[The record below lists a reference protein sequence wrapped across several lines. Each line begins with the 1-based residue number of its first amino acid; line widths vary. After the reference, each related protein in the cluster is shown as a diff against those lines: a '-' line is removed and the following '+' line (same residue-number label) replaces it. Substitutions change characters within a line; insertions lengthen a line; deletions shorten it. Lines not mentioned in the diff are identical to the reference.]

1 MKYKYKLEIREN
13 GEWQDYTPYCLQPFS
28 LKDPLDE
35 TLSTMSVKMYLDREE
50 ALQESLF
57 ARFSVY
63 ELIDGNYI
71 LKDTYDFVVDTD
83 NAYKEVLS
91 SKEYNA
97 HEVVFTEPLALFQK
111 YTVDNIA
118 LTYQLEDMVQYLDTG
133 ALKAN
138 LQLASTEAIRGAIAD
153 IPDDASIS
161 ANLYYTY
168 NFDPSPYTPS
178 DGVERPGLNEWSK
191 IIFFKKTSG
200 SSQLYRINA
209 DGDEVACGYYRY
221 PYIPYCPL
229 WMEEY
234 NAKTGNVRRCQ
245 LAYDVYVEV
254 VDLTTGEVIEPER
267 LWRTV
272 DLYKEDSNQFLGGG
286 STIGPQVVTNV
297 GTSSDGGQYPNTTS
311 IRSSYKPKDELDVD
325 YINSG
330 RKAYFSRAFND
341 VVYYW
346 WQVSPNRRYNIRYTR
361 NRNLKFNDGVSISNA
376 TARYIPTGLPTNCM
390 YYKLSSGE
398 VVIAEPGADNPL
410 QFPELRYSFDVLD
423 ISADAGQIDVAVPTP
438 SEYKYKYNCY
448 DYLLKAF
455 YTTGNYKE
463 GDSLPFEM
471 TDEVRNKL
479 QMTVIYESQNS
490 GCTLYDV
497 CLYIGRYIHS
507 IPYCYFGKDDLLYLD
522 FLQLG
527 KSDITPNTGRVTSVF
542 NSRNLAEYLSSFDSY
557 VSNLANN
564 DSTIEEVLCAKSD
577 DGSSLVY
584 ADNAVL
590 KLSRPCYGVK
600 EFYVAKRSKPT
611 EWKSLLNNVN
621 IKGASFICE
630 NSIYEIL
637 DFRAQ
642 YTPNKGSCIYYTLG
656 GDTIEGLQYKR
667 PNPISSGE
675 ENTAIQNIIGR
686 IWWYDTVA
694 SSVNINDYI
703 FKIKYRTYDETRVRL
718 FRPDLRKFM
727 CNTANDYYPM
737 QRSYRSQTEKVINSD
752 FYGRNLTGEL
762 IRTGNEIRQR
772 DYIVEHYDDLP
783 RAGDLQSI
791 DGVPHYASEIT
802 IPFYNEYISASVIYS
817 KDFQRL
823 SSIVSIPAENRF
835 YEIATTGIIRR
846 SVAKDEFVIIDTE
859 PHQHTSELTAA
870 GRKCLLD
877 RILSNSG
884 APIRYAVATFKNR
897 ENNVNEWSIDIVKPV
912 HVFSLHTSLGI
923 SIEMEDNYSAGSQVI
938 DSAGFNFQNANNMA
952 GAFNALGSDIAAIYA
967 SALLNTT
974 IDASARAYR
983 AILPVRYCD
992 KFGNADLY
1000 DLKLYGEQTPSV
1012 SQIERQPLYVDSFQT
1027 PLSVSENNELRKDNR
1042 EAIKFVPQYNAIAW
1056 QDEIIIGSGF
1066 WKEKKNAVKCFAYTA
1081 PLNMNDEN
1089 LPSGG
1094 ISVGFSY
1101 DSGSGVI
1108 SINAVPQN
1116 YVAIAF
1122 GYETADGEQELI
1134 FGINKRTTQITLS
1147 FVKKVRC

>member
-1 MKYKYKLEIREN
+1 MKYKYKLEIKEN
-13 GEWQDYTPYCLQPFS
+13 GAWTDYTAFCLQPFT

-35 TLSTMSVKMYLDREE
+35 TLSTLTVKMYLDREE
-50 ALQESLF
+50 ALPPALF
-57 ARFSVY
+57 ARFSIY
-63 ELIDGNYI
+63 EYTNGSYA
-71 LKDTYDFVVDTD
+71 LKDAHDFVVNTD

-91 SKEYNA
+91 SRTYNA
-97 HEVVFTEPLALFQK
+97 HEVVFVEPLALLQK

-153 IPDDASIS
+153 IPSNASIS

-178 DGVERPGLNEWSK
+178 DGVQRPGLNEWSK
-191 IIFFKKTSG
+191 IIYFKKRSG
-200 SSQLYRINA
+200 SSQLYRIDAN
-209 DGDEVACGYYRY
+209 GNEVGCGYYEY

-229 WMEEY
+229 YMEEY
-234 NAKTGNVRRCQ
+234 NAKTGNVRRSQ

-254 VDLTTGEVIEPER
+254 VDLTTGKVIDPER

-272 DLYKEDSNQFLGGG
+272 DLYKEDSNQFING
-286 STIGPQVVTNV
+286 STIGPQLVTNI
-297 GTSSDGGQYPNTTS
+297 GSSSDGSQYPNTTS
-311 IRSSYKPKDELDVD
+311 IRASYKPKDELDVD

-341 VVYYW
+341 VTYYW
-346 WQVSPNRRYNIRYTR
+346 FRVSPNRRYNIRYTR
-361 NRNLKFNDGVSISNA
+361 NRNLRFNDGVGIGNA
-376 TARYIPTGLPTNCM
+376 TARYVASGLPTNCM
-390 YYKLSSGE
+390 YYTLDSGE
-398 VVIAEPGADNPL
+398 VVIAAPGADNPL

-423 ISADAGQIDVAVPTP
+423 VSADAGQIDVAVPTP

-448 DYLLKAF
+448 EYLLKAF

-463 GDSLPFEM
+463 GDPLPFTM
-471 TDEVRNKL
+471 TDAVRQKL

-490 GCTLYDV
+490 GGTLYDI

-507 IPYCYFGKDDLLYLD
+507 IPYCYFGENDLLYLD
-522 FLQLG
+522 FLPLG
-527 KSDITPNTGRVTSVF
+527 KSDITPTAGRVTSVY

-557 VSNLANN
+557 VNNLVNN
-564 DSTIEEVLCAKSD
+564 DSTVEETLCAKSD

-590 KLSRPCYGVK
+590 QLSRPCYGIE
-600 EFYVAKRSKPT
+600 EFYVAKRSAPT
-611 EWKSLLNNVN
+611 EWKTLINNTTIN
-621 IKGASFICE
+621 GASFICE
-630 NSIYEIL
+630 KSIYEIL

-656 GDTIEGLQYKR
+656 GKAIEGLQYKR
-667 PNPISSGE
+667 PNPISAGE

-718 FRPDLRKFM
+718 FRPDLQKFIR
-727 CNTANDYYPM
+727 NTANDHYPM
-737 QRSYRSQTEKVINSD
+737 QRSFRSQTEKVINSD

-762 IRTGNEIRQR
+762 IRTGNEIKQR
-772 DYIVEHYDDLP
+772 DLIVEHYDDLP

-791 DGVPHYASEIT
+791 DGIPHYASEIT
-802 IPFYNEYISASVIYS
+802 IPFYNEYISATVIYS

-835 YEIATTGIIRR
+835 YEIATKGIIQR
-846 SVAKDEFVIIDTE
+846 SVAKDEFVIVDTE
-859 PHQHTSELTAA
+859 THQHTSELTAA

-877 RILSNSG
+877 RILSNNG
-884 APIRYAVATFKNR
+884 DPISYAVATFKNR
-897 ENNVNEWSIDIVKPV
+897 ESNINEWSIDIVKPV
-912 HVFSLHTSLGI
+912 HVFSLHSSLAL
-923 SIEMEDNYSAGSQVI
+923 SIEMEDNYSAGAQVV

-967 SALLNTT
+967 NALLNTK

-1000 DLKLYGEQTPSV
+1000 DLKLFGKQTPSV
-1012 SQIERQPLYVDSFQT
+1012 LQTDRQPLYVDNFQT
-1027 PLSVSENNELRKDNR
+1027 PLSVSTNNELRKDNR
-1042 EAIKFVPQYNAIAW
+1042 EAIKFVPQYNAIAGK
-1056 QDEIIIGSGF
+1056 DKIIIGPGF
-1066 WKEKKNAVKCFAYTA
+1066 WKEKKKAVQCFAYTA
-1081 PLNMNDEN
+1081 QLNANDAN

-1094 ISVGFSY
+1094 IAVGFSY
-1101 DSGSGVI
+1101 NSTTGVI
-1108 SINAVPQN
+1108 TINAVPQN

-1122 GYETADGEQELI
+1122 GYETADGDKELI
-1134 FGINKRTTQITLS
+1134 FGINERTTQIALS
-1147 FVKKVRC
+1147 FVGKISD